1 MSDDDTNSNDS
12 SLEGVLGD
20 EAHWIRLS
28 AGEPEARTYVIPQMD
43 VLMSIGCTMTEWVM
57 SCSQFRHPQGPPPH
71 FVAFHQL
78 NPVTK
83 CGISWFRDPLEYNED
98 RSPHFRFGLLR
109 YEKLLDPAPFTT
121 LNFERK
127 CEYIHISDQR
137 CGLGMFSR
145 RRWIDVV
152 REGMNRQLTPMEQV
166 CYNYYYN
173 VHNKV
178 VMEHHWDGQPQFG
191 ESDYEDG
198 MNFINNTYRPTYG
211 DMFEDDVE
219 FGEGES
225 AVKRVEATQELR
237 DATMDKIDAMKEELC
252 DGPYTLLCDLLMT
265 VKLVEKNDNNE

>member
-12 SLEGVLGD
+12 SLEGD
-20 EAHWIRLS
+20 DARWIRLS
-28 AGEPEARTYVIPQMD
+28 AREPATRTFVIPHMD
-43 VLMSIGCTMTEWVM
+43 VLQSIGCTMTEWCM
-57 SCSQFRHPQGPPPH
+57 SCSLFRHPHGSPGH
-71 FVAFHQL
+71 FIAFHQK
-78 NPVTK
+78 NPVIT

-121 LNFERK
+121 LSFERK
-127 CEYIHISDQR
+127 CEYILISDQR
-137 CGLGMFSR
+137 SGLGLFSR

-152 REGMNRQLTPMEQV
+152 REGMNRPLTHVEQV
-166 CYNYYYN
+166 CYNHYYTFQ
-173 VHNKV
+173 NKV

-198 MNFINNTYRPTYG
+198 MDFINNTYRPTYG
-211 DMFEDDVE
+211 DIFDDDVE
-219 FGEGES
+219 LAEGES
-225 AVKRVEATQELR
+225 TVKRVEATEELR

-265 VKLVEKNDNNE
+265 VKLVEKNDNNQ